1 MNAKTTQTQNPTQI
15 PYDAWKK
22 LVDDQLGRIQTFN
35 DEMARYEKQAVEQ
48 TTQAV
53 DELAKLMKESL
64 DYAGQ
69 LTTEWRKVAID
80 ATHKASEMFN
90 QALSN

>member
-1 MNAKTTQTQNPTQI
+1 MTTKTKTANPTQI

-22 LVDDQLGRIQTFN
+22 MVDDQLGRIETFT
-35 DEMARYEKQAVEQ
+35 DEMARYEKQAVAQ
-48 TTQAV
+48 ATQAV
-53 DELAKLMKESL
+53 DELAKLMKESM

-69 LTTEWRKVAID
+69 LSAEWRKVAIET
-80 ATHKASEMFN
+80 THKASEMVD